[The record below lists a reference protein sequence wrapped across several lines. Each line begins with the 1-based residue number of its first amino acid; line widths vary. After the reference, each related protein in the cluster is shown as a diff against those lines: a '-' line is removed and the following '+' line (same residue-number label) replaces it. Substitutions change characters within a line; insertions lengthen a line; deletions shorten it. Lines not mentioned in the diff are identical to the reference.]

1 MSAAPTYDPNP
12 RVTAI
17 MNRVNELAVLP
28 QVVYKV
34 VELSGSNE
42 SSASEMEQ
50 AIVVDPGFSSR
61 LLTMANSAYY
71 GLPRKVTSI
80 KEALMF
86 LGYKSVRQLA
96 MTVGV
101 YDMFVGKTDRESL
114 RKRQWW
120 RHSVDTAVCAKWLA
134 EHTKTL
140 PPEDAYTCGLLHY
153 MGKSLLDRFGG
164 EDYSKVEGLI
174 AMGRNEFDC
183 EQAFFGCTHIEVG
196 QFAARKWG
204 FPEELVSGLDY
215 NSLPWPGEPHLK
227 YRATVAVSCQIAQLA
242 LEGAANSK
250 QAESEGLCAWA
261 LEALDISDDRQA
273 EFLEGGVGAVSAA
286 AQLQM

>member
-1 MSAAPTYDPNP
+1 MSAAPIYDQNP

-28 QVVYKV
+28 HVVYKV
-34 VELSGSNE
+34 LELSGSND
-42 SSASEMEQ
+42 SSATEMEQ

-71 GLPRKVTSI
+71 GLPKKVTSI

-86 LGYKSVRQLA
+86 LGLKSVRQLA

-101 YDMFVGKTDRESL
+101 YDMFVGETDRESL
-114 RKRQWW
+114 RRRQWW
-120 RHSVDTAVCAKWLA
+120 RHSVDAAVCAKWLA
-134 EHTKTL
+134 NHTNSL
-140 PPEDAYTCGLLHY
+140 PPDDAYTCGLLHY

-174 AMGRNEFDC
+174 AMGRDEFDC
-183 EQAFFGCTHIEVG
+183 ELAFFGCTHIEVG

-215 NSLPWPGEPHLK
+215 TSLPWPNEPHLK
-227 YRATVAVSCQIAQLA
+227 HRAIVAISCQIALHALA
-242 LEGAANSK
+242 GSRNST
-250 QAESEGLCAWA
+250 QVENDSLCAWA
-261 LEALDISDDRQA
+261 LEALGLADTQQL
-273 EFLEGGVGAVSAA
+273 ECLEGGMTAISAA